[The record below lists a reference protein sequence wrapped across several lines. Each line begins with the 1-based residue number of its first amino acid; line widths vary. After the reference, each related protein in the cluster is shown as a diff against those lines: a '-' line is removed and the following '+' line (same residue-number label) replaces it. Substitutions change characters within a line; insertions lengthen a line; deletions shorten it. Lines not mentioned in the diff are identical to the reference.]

1 MTYKISYNM
10 AIELLK
16 SYLEK
21 IYKLDKHKGTS
32 PIKLQQLYELN
43 EELRKLVEQLKED
56 GHDTDLLIRRMKEE
70 LEPKYHYDKLVVNVD
85 GAARGNNDTEVP
97 NISGIA
103 FIIHGDSQQLYRG
116 AKFLGNEIAL
126 PHLRNEDLSKE
137 PERAIATNNTAEY
150 VALIEALEYMLENGL
165 NAKEIEIFSD
175 SRMVVTQV
183 NMISTTKA
191 PHLVRLRDCA
201 QQLLDEFDNVTLV
214 HVPREQ
220 NAAADE
226 LVNELL
232 DKIEQEMDEQV
243 V

>member
-1 MTYKISYNM
+1 MNYKISYEM
-10 AIELLK
+10 AIELLR

-21 IYKLDKHKGTS
+21 LYALDKNKGTS

-43 EELRKLVEQLKED
+43 EELRELVEQLKED
-56 GHDTDLLIRRMKEE
+56 GHNTDLIIRGIKEK
-70 LEPKYHYDKLVVNVD
+70 LEQKYSYNKLVVYVD
-85 GAARGNNDTEVP
+85 GAARGNNDPNIP

-103 FIIHGDSQQLYRG
+103 FAVFGDSQILHKG
-116 AKFLGNEIAL
+116 AKYLGSDIELPKLRHEDPAKLPMKAL
-126 PHLRNEDLSKE
+126 
-137 PERAIATNNTAEY
+137 ATNNTAEY
-150 VALIEALEYMLENGL
+150 VALIEALEYMLEHGL
-165 NAKEIEIFSD
+165 TAKHVEIFSD

-191 PHLVRLRDCA
+191 PHLIRLRDCA
-201 QQLLDEFDNVTLV
+201 QQLLDEFDNVTLT

-220 NAAADE
+220 NALADE

-232 DKIEQEMDEQV
+232 DKIEAQGEQQV